1 MSLPR
6 ANLTS
11 SESSA
16 WISAADAAVSFV
28 TAVPVMM
35 DGSASVE
42 VVYTGLDA
50 ADGYIRL
57 QASNSGDQTRARDL
71 TISPSTLTTANS
83 SILFNIEKIG
93 YGYIHMV
100 YDAGSNSTG
109 SITARLTRKQ
119 TS

>member
-6 ANLTS
+6 TNLTS

-16 WISAADAAVSFV
+16 WVDAADAAVSFV

-50 ADGYIRL
+50 ADGWVRL

-71 TISPSTLTTANS
+71 TISAATMTTANS
-83 SILFNIEKIG
+83 SILFNINEIG
-93 YGYIHMV
+93 YSYLHLV
-100 YDAGSNSTG
+100 YDAGSNSAG